1 MLRILSFFYILV
13 CSIFIPKNQMDFDCS
28 SSRSTKELMNQAL
41 MNFWQREQSELF
53 WHVSWSRLFVLV
65 GLHVASVT
73 RVGCKLLQTTEHT
86 DMCCSRLSSQKP
98 LDPSIS
104 LPLQEKIPFELRSP
118 SSFLSAS
125 LHSAQGSSGMLPP
138 FWHLPFKG
146 SSLPCQL
153 EFGFELVNLPTAA
166 SQGRLS
172 LSWHLHIRIRIL
184 PLLID
189 MAYD

>member
-1 MLRILSFFYILV
+1 MSRRDGRN
-13 CSIFIPKNQMDFDCS
+13 PFDMS
-28 SSRSTKELMNQAL
+28 
-41 MNFWQREQSELF
+41 
-53 WHVSWSRLFVLV
+53 V
-65 GLHVASVT
+65 GLACSCSW
-73 RVGCKLLQTTEHT
+73 GCTWHGRQGLDGKLLQTTEHT
-86 DMCCSRLSSQKP
+86 DMCCSHLSSQKP

-104 LPLQEKIPFELRSP
+104 LQEKITFELRSP

-146 SSLPCQL
+146 SSLLCQL